1 MKKLYSLLVMLIM
14 TVGVSAQ
21 TSTLTLNGSEVSE
34 PEGYFT
40 HDTEGKFNFHKKFKD
55 AEYAGITFTEG
66 LKMEGSTKVL
76 FTSAKGPSTVTIVQS
91 TWAPDDKP
99 IQTIKFDGT
108 ELAVADAESGTGC
121 LIYTLANV
129 GVGNH
134 AITRGSGESGIFY
147 VKVVTTDTQDDA
159 FKALIKAAEDLVDEN
174 AVAVAKLKEAI
185 DAANIAT
192 GTDADKAALQAA
204 IDQFKADNA
213 DQESDQTAKVATDG
227 WKNFE
232 GKPAGVCSTQYAPA
246 IDTYDGRKNVN
257 LAEVYEGNGNR
268 TGTIIYQDIIGLEN
282 GSYKV
287 GFYGNAFSTSKR
299 DGFECTMADGA
310 DDVAYVFANTQQA
323 FIVAHIATETDKNE
337 FRTFDVT
344 VTDGT
349 IKLGMGKAE
358 GKDKSTNWHTMQIY
372 QLTWFTTAKEV
383 YAKDQQELSD
393 LIAEAKKLTG
403 DNGKAEFEEALAA
416 AEEAT
421 DAKKDWY
428 NIKEIEQIISDLKAA
443 MKAYKRANIVI
454 PEGKYYLVA
463 MELEDNNLM
472 AAGKSWGTR
481 GIVND
486 KGLDLN
492 FIYNEAAENYFIETN
507 VYNGSDK
514 HFLGEN
520 LFMDSP
526 AYGWNITED
535 EVYGHNIWVKVG
547 EAKKYL
553 GVNANSELALVD
565 APYAWG
571 FFYADQW
578 EKTIK
583 EEGLE
588 AMKEATKDKPVDAT
602 FLLKDPQF
610 NRNDHRWEAWT
621 VSDDCT
627 NVNLG
632 GGCDGNN
639 GNGCAESYHSVF
651 TISQTIKNAPAGVYQ
666 LTAQGFFRQDKKE
679 VAKDVFESITEP
691 TPLFFANDKTAEVL
705 ARTGTENNMTEA
717 GIAFEGGSYKLPQP
731 IEFVL
736 DEDGD
741 ITVGIKNETAVWQWV
756 IFDNFQLTYLGP
768 KVAETAAISDKDKEA
783 PAAGVYPTITS
794 DVKLL
799 KGLNTLVLPFTTT
812 AAELGAKRVLKYD
825 GTTENGKVINFS
837 TVTELAANT
846 PYCVFMDADKTLA
859 DFENKTVVEPTDLTV
874 ADNNYSFVGT
884 YTAYA
889 KGESP
894 IAAGDFIAGE
904 KGFVKA
910 NGGNAIAAYRAY
922 LKKGAGDPAPT
933 FCIDGEFV
941 DGIEAIEMAAG
952 LTNSEIYNLNGQRVN
967 KAQKGIYIINGKK
980 VAVK

>member
-14 TVGVSAQ
+14 AVGVSAQ

-40 HDTEGKFNFHKKFKD
+40 HDTEGKFNFSNKFKD
-55 AEYAGITFTEG
+55 AEYAGITFTKG
-66 LKMEGSTKVL
+66 LKMERSTKVL

-108 ELAVADAESGTGC
+108 ELAVDDAEPGTGC

-134 AITRGSGESGIFY
+134 AITQGSGESGIFY

-185 DAANIAT
+185 DAANIAA

-213 DQESDQTAKVATDG
+213 DQESDQTPKVGTEPKNWTGASG
-227 WKNFE
+227 W
-232 GKPAGVCSTQYAPA
+232 CSTTFAPA
-246 IDTYDGRKNVN
+246 IVTYD
-257 LAEVYEGNGNR
+257 NR
-268 TGTIIYQDIIGLEN
+268 TVQLVENYNGSSGSVTGKIFYQTISGLEN
-282 GSYKV
+282 GKYKV
-287 GFYGNAFSTSKR
+287 GFYANAFSTADR
-299 DGFECTMADGA
+299 DAAVETGMADGA
-310 DDVAYVFANTQQA
+310 DDVAYVYANENEKFIIAHRATSTQENG
-323 FIVAHIATETDKNE
+323 FY
-337 FRTFDVT
+337 TFDVE
-344 VTDGT
+344 VKDGK
-349 IKLGMGKAE
+349 IELGMAKAKE
-358 GKDKSTNWHTMQIY
+358 GTNWHTLQIY

-403 DNGKAEFEEALAA
+403 ENGKAEFEEALAA

-588 AMKEATKDKPVDAT
+588 AMKEATKNKPVDAT

>member
-14 TVGVSAQ
+14 AVGVSAQ

-40 HDTEGKFNFHKKFKD
+40 HDTDGKFNFNNKFKD
-55 AEYAGITFTEG
+55 AEYAGITFTKG

-91 TWAPDDKP
+91 TWAPEGKTV
-99 IQTIKFDGT
+99 QTIKFDGT
-108 ELAVADAESGTGC
+108 ELAVDDAEPGTGC

-185 DAANIAT
+185 DAAKIAA

-213 DQESDQTAKVATDG
+213 DQESDQTAKVKTEETAWQTFNSG
-227 WKNFE
+227 TA
-232 GKPAGVCSTQYAPA
+232 GKCDAKFAPMVT
-246 IDTYDGRKNVN
+246 TYDGRGPVN
-257 LAEVYEGNGNR
+257 LAEMYQGDWNGGPNT
-268 TGTIIYQDIIGLEN
+268 TGDIIWQDISGLEN

-287 GFYGNAFSTSKR
+287 GFYANAFFTPNRNMVS
-299 DGFECTMADGA
+299 EMEDGA
-310 DDVAYVFANTQQA
+310 MDVAYVFANEKKA
-323 FIVAHIATETDKNE
+323 FIVSKIAESTTENG
-337 FRTFDVT
+337 FYTFDVD
-344 VTDGT
+344 VKDGK
-349 IKLGMGKAE
+349 IKLGL
-358 GKDKSTNWHTMQIY
+358 GKDKAGTNWHSIQIY

-403 DNGKAEFEEALAA
+403 ENGKAEFEEALAT

-492 FIYNEAAENYFIETN
+492 FIYNDATENYFIETN
-507 VYNGSDK
+507 VYNGSDN

-610 NRNDHRWEAWT
+610 NRNDHRWEAWK
-621 VSDDCT
+621 VVPENSDP
-627 NVNLG
+627 NRFSRG
-632 GGCDGNN
+632 GGCDENH
-639 GNGCAESYHSVF
+639 GNGCAESYHIVF
-651 TISQTIKNAPAGVYQ
+651 NISQTIKNAPAGVYQ
-666 LTAQGFFRQDKKE
+666 LTAQGFYRQDDNVE
-679 VAKDVFESITEP
+679 EDLPVFFIG
-691 TPLFFANDKTAEVL
+691 DKSSPFGP
-705 ARTGTENNMTEA
+705 RTGTENNMTQA
-717 GIAFEGGSYKLPQP
+717 GNSFEEGLYTNNP
-731 IEFVL
+731 IEFIV
-736 DEDGD
+736 DEDGE
-741 ITVGIKNETAVWQWV
+741 ITVGVDVTATHQWV

>member
-14 TVGVSAQ
+14 AVGVSAQ

-40 HDTEGKFNFHKKFKD
+40 HDTDGKFNFNNKFKD
-55 AEYAGITFTEG
+55 AEYAGITFTKG

-91 TWAPDDKP
+91 TWAPEGKTV
-99 IQTIKFDGT
+99 QTIKFDGT
-108 ELAVADAESGTGC
+108 ELAVDDAEPGTGC

-134 AITRGSGESGIFY
+134 AITRGSGEAGIFY

-159 FKALIKAAEDLVDEN
+159 FKALIKAAEDLVDES

-185 DAANIAT
+185 DAAKIAA

-213 DQESDQTAKVATDG
+213 DQESDQTAKVKTEETAWQTFNG
-227 WKNFE
+227 GTA
-232 GKPAGVCSTQYAPA
+232 GKCDAKFAPMVT
-246 IDTYDGRKNVN
+246 TYDGRGPVN
-257 LAEVYEGNGNR
+257 LAEMYQGDWNGGPNT
-268 TGTIIYQDIIGLEN
+268 TGDIIWQDISGLEN

-287 GFYGNAFSTSKR
+287 GFYANAFFTPNRNMVS
-299 DGFECTMADGA
+299 EMEDGA
-310 DDVAYVFANTQQA
+310 MDVAYVFANEKKA
-323 FIVAHIATETDKNE
+323 FIVSKIAESTTENG
-337 FRTFDVT
+337 FYTFDVD
-344 VTDGT
+344 VKDGK
-349 IKLGMGKAE
+349 IKLGL
-358 GKDKSTNWHTMQIY
+358 GKDKAGTNWHTIQIY

-403 DNGKAEFEEALAA
+403 ENGKAEFEEALAT

-492 FIYNEAAENYFIETN
+492 FIYNDATENYFIETN
-507 VYNGSDK
+507 VYNGSDN

-632 GGCDGNN
+632 GGCDENI
-639 GNGCAESYHSVF
+639 GNGCAESFHSVF
-651 TISQTIKNAPAGVYQ
+651 TISQTIKGAPAGVYKM
-666 LTAQGFFRQDKKE
+666 TAQGFYRQDDGME
-679 VAKDVFESITEP
+679 EDIP
-691 TPLFFANDKTAEVL
+691 FFFIGENKCEIGL
-705 ARTGTENNMTEA
+705 RTGTENNMTQA
-717 GIAFEGGSYKLPQP
+717 GASFEKGVYTIEP

-741 ITVGIKNETAVWQWV
+741 ITVGVKGTAVHQWV
-756 IFDNFQLTYLGP
+756 IFDNFQMTYLGP

-859 DFENKTVVEPTDLTV
+859 DFKDKTVVEPTDLTV